1 MARPKTHRLIHT
13 PPLYKGFKPIGVM
26 GRDLVTLEMSLD
38 EYEAI
43 RLADYLGLD
52 HTEAAQEMG
61 ISRSTFSRLIEKARQ
76 KTAQFFIEGKELC
89 IEGGNIHFLGN
100 VIRCHEC
107 GHMFNIDIG
116 QSVSKCP
123 ECHSAKLVNLAGGF
137 GHGRCCATR
146 HLPQIGREK
155 RWYVST
161 AEKVSNIRSRCW
173 V

>member
-1 MARPKTHRLIHT
+1 MRSDLQRLS
-13 PPLYKGFKPIGVM
+13 LA
-26 GRDLVTLEMSLD
+26 LD

-137 GHGRCCATR
+137 GHGLCCTERGPDQSDVSPDKKTAK
-146 HLPQIGREK
+146 PIYQQEK
-155 RWYVST
+155 NN
-161 AEKVSNIRSRCW
+161 E
-173 V
+173 